1 MIKSLWI
8 PVYRNRGVNMITM
21 PERIDIEQTH
31 NDTESAIR
39 TIDSEI
45 ETINKLKETLSD
57 GSLTRALDLMQK
69 ARGRIIITGMGKSG
83 HIGKK
88 IAASLASTGT
98 PSFFVHPAEASHG
111 DLGMITED
119 DVVIAISNSGESKE
133 LIDILNYCKRF
144 GIALISI
151 TKNPE
156 SSLGKAGDIV
166 LKLPNNGEACPL
178 GLAPTSSTT
187 ATLVLGDILTIGM
200 IERNG
205 FSKTDFNDRHP
216 GGKLG
221 SILQRVSDLM
231 HSGEEMPILEECT
244 NMQSALLEMTSKR
257 LGCVGFV
264 NQTGELTGILTDG
277 DLRRCLSPKILEEK
291 ASNLM
296 TKNPKTISKDA
307 LASEALK
314 IMHEKK
320 ITNLFVLENNK
331 PIGVIHIHDLLN
343 NGVA

>member
-1 MIKSLWI
+1 MAMIMEKDISAQSI
-8 PVYRNRGVNMITM
+8 VDINSAVRTVNM
-21 PERIDIEQTH
+21 EIDTIEKLR
-31 NDTESAIR
+31 DGL
-39 TIDSEI
+39 DS
-45 ETINKLKETLSD
+45 TL
-57 GSLTRALDLMQK
+57 TQALNLMQNAK
-69 ARGRIIITGMGKSG
+69 GRIIITGMGKSG

-133 LIDILNYCKRF
+133 LVDILNYCKRF
-144 GIALISI
+144 GISLIAI

-187 ATLVLGDILTIGM
+187 ATLVLGDVLTTAM
-200 IERNG
+200 IERSG
-205 FSKTDFNDRHP
+205 FSKEDFNARHP

-231 HSGEEMPILEECT
+231 HTGEEMPILEEHSD
-244 NMQSALLEMTSKR
+244 MQHVLLEMTSKR
-257 LGCVGFV
+257 LGCVGFI
-264 NQTGELTGILTDG
+264 NQSGELTGMLTDG

-291 ASNLM
+291 AINIM
-296 TKNPKTISKDA
+296 TKNPKTISKEV
-307 LASEALK
+307 LASEVIK

-320 ITNLFVLENNK
+320 ITNMFVIEDKK

>member
-1 MIKSLWI
+1 
-8 PVYRNRGVNMITM
+8 MIT
-21 PERIDIEQTH
+21 RLKKTNTEQT
-31 NDTESAIR
+31 DLASAIR
-39 TIDSEI
+39 TIDSET

-57 GSLTRALDLMQK
+57 GSLTRALDTMQK
-69 ARGRIIITGMGKSG
+69 SKGRIIVTGMGKSG

-144 GIALISI
+144 GITLISI

-156 SSLGKAGDIV
+156 SSLGKAGDII
-166 LKLPNNGEACPL
+166 LRLPNNGEACPL

-205 FSKTDFNDRHP
+205 FSKSDFNDRHP

-231 HSGEEMPILEECT
+231 HTGEEMPLLEEHT

-264 NQTGELTGILTDG
+264 NKNGELTGIITDG
-277 DLRRCLSPKILEEK
+277 DLRRCLSPKILDEQ
-291 ASNLM
+291 AFNLM

-314 IMHEKK
+314 IMHDKK
-320 ITNLFVLENNK
+320 ITNLFVVENQK
-331 PIGVIHIHDLLN
+331 PVGVIHIHDLLN

>member
-1 MIKSLWI
+1 
-8 PVYRNRGVNMITM
+8 MITM
-21 PERIDIEQTH
+21 LEKSETEQIH
-31 NDTESAIR
+31 NDTASAIR
-39 TIDSEI
+39 TIESEI

-57 GSLTRALDLMQK
+57 GSLTMALDLMQNSQ
-69 ARGRIIITGMGKSG
+69 GRIIVTGMGKSG

-111 DLGMITED
+111 DLGMITEN

-133 LIDILNYCKRF
+133 LLDILNYCKRF
-144 GIALISI
+144 GISLISI

-166 LKLPNNGEACPL
+166 LRLPNNGEACPL

-187 ATLVLGDILTIGM
+187 ATLVLGDILTVGL
-200 IERNG
+200 IERKG
-205 FSKTDFNDRHP
+205 FSKMDFNDRHP

-231 HSGEEMPILEECT
+231 HTGEDIPLLDEHT
-244 NMQSALLEMTSKR
+244 SMQAALLEMTSKR

-264 NQTGELTGILTDG
+264 NQKGELTGMLTDG
-277 DLRRCLSPKILEEK
+277 DLRRCLSAQILEQD
-291 ASNLM
+291 AFNLM
-296 TKNPKTISKDA
+296 TKNPKTIVPNA
-307 LASEALK
+307 MATEALK
-314 IMHEKK
+314 LMHDKK
-320 ITNLFVLENNK
+320 ITNLFVIENNK
-331 PIGVIHIHDLLN
+331 PVGVIHIHDLLN
-343 NGVA
+343 NGVV